1 MSSLVLD
8 LRSGE
13 TMIINGTA
21 IRFLTK
27 SRIELPA
34 KARVLFGKKIMSP
47 EQADTPAR
55 RIYFAIQSAYIGDD
69 ERIPGLE
76 AAREL
81 IAAFKKATT
90 SQLARDI
97 LDKALAAAEGDD
109 CYRALKL
116 TLNIIRHEDAVVGRN
131 RQTAGETPLTTC
143 QAETKRRFPLLTLKL
158 DRQARTAAAEK
169 KRRLL
174 QQWPDERLSRLAK
187 LMNIPPT
194 ASPRSL
200 VSSSAGPHGGRDV
213 AASRACDP
221 IAPCPPQ
228 SLGGPPAAHPSYRR
242 LPRLEGPRR
251 QSAHART
258 AAT

>member
-1 MSSLVLD
+1 MLPSECPLSPTFHAL
-8 LRSGE
+8 
-13 TMIINGTA
+13 NGTA
-21 IRFLTK
+21 IQFLTK

-116 TLNIIRHEDAVVGRN
+116 TRNIIRHEGCRCRSQPADGRRDAS
-131 RQTAGETPLTTC
+131 
-143 QAETKRRFPLLTLKL
+143 
-158 DRQARTAAAEK
+158 D
-169 KRRLL
+169 
-174 QQWPDERLSRLAK
+174 D
-187 LMNIPPT
+187 M
-194 ASPRSL
+194 
-200 VSSSAGPHGGRDV
+200 
-213 AASRACDP
+213 
-221 IAPCPPQ
+221 
-228 SLGGPPAAHPSYRR
+228 PS
-242 LPRLEGPRR
+242 
-251 QSAHART
+251 
-258 AAT
+258 